1 LKTLKIF
8 GCRSSRTEAQYSP
21 TANINVLTK
30 VEININWNLSNY
42 LTYNQVFGSIHD
54 IELTGGIETSIR
66 GAREQLTIAR
76 KNVNANTN
84 YWSLAGVNEVGNVL
98 SYRDEVF
105 NETKLASYFGRF
117 NIN

>member
-1 LKTLKIF
+1 LEFIQL
-8 GCRSSRTEAQYSP
+8 
-21 TANINVLTK
+21 LTF
-30 VEININWNLSNY
+30 
-42 LTYNQVFGSIHD
+42 NQVFGSIHD

-98 SYRDEVF
+98 SYRDEVL
-105 NETKLASYFGRF
+105 TKRNWLRTSVVS
-117 NIN
+117 I